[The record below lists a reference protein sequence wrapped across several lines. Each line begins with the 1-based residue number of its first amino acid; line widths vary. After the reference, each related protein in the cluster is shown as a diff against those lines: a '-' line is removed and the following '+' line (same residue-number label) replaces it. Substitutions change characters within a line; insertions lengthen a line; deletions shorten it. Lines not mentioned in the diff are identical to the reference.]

1 MLKNLLDRKDFMFK
15 KYYLPVESE
24 NKTKE
29 VLIYIMNDGF
39 DKEILNQT
47 LINTMDKI
55 IIKKF

>member
-1 MLKNLLDRKDFMFK
+1 MFK